1 MTDASDELEVLEATP
16 SVVEYQGQRLELQP
30 LTIGQ
35 LPKFVRIAR
44 PVINAL
50 LDTDLDKLAEGA
62 DVDLLLDLIDQH
74 GDKVFD
80 AAAMVTGKPRDWLE
94 AGDIAEFIALAQAIV
109 AVNRDFFT
117 RKLAPLLAGRA
128 KPSSGNGPTASSS
141 LSATGT
147 H

>member
-1 MTDASDELEVLEATP
+1 MDDLDVLEAP
-16 SVVEYQGQRLELQP
+16 ASVVVYQGESLQLQP

-50 LDTDLDKLAEGA
+50 LETDLDKLADGA
-62 DVDLLLDLIDQH
+62 DVDVLLDLIDQH
-74 GDKVFD
+74 GDKVFE
-80 AAAMVTGKPRDWLE
+80 AAALVTGKPRDWLE
-94 AGDIAEFIALAQAIV
+94 AGDIAEFITLAQAV
-109 AVNRDFFT
+109 VTVNRDFFT

-128 KPSSGNGPTASSS
+128 KPSSGNGQTPSNSSS
-141 LSATGT
+141 SAAT

>member
-1 MTDASDELEVLEATP
+1 MTDAVDELEVLEAAP
-16 SVVEYQGQRLELQP
+16 SVVVYQGEQLHLQP

-44 PVINAL
+44 PVIDAL
-50 LDTDLDKLAEGA
+50 LNADLDKLAEGA

-74 GDKVFD
+74 GDKVFE
-80 AAAMVTGKPRDWLE
+80 AAALVTGRPRDWLE

-128 KPSSGNGPTASSS
+128 KPSSGNGPTPSNSSS
-141 LSATGT
+141 SAVT